1 MNFPIVY
8 QLKNGTDVEVS
19 QVKTLQK
26 FVFDFFKNKQLFDSY
41 TWTSA
46 ATIEKEA
53 EQRKATANLTPLQ
66 KEALE
71 IFWAMQKWFLFSIV

>member
-8 QLKNGTDVEVS
+8 QLKNGTEVEVS
-19 QVKTLQK
+19 QVKTFQK

-46 ATIEKEA
+46 ATIQKEA

-71 IFWAMQKWFLFSIV
+71 IFWAMQK